1 MRMTK
6 KQQAIFAGGP
16 ERNSAGFEP
25 KGGTPAALE
34 LTTEFAAEPGFRAG
48 GGRSGNQRVHKS

>member
-6 KQQAIFAGGP
+6 KQQAVYAGGP
-16 ERNSAGFEP
+16 ERGMDGFEP
-25 KGGTPAALE
+25 KGGAPAALE
-34 LTTEFAAEPGFRAG
+34 LTTEFAAEPGYRPG